1 MFARQLTIEMRE
13 RRSTPQVMV
22 ITSEGVFY
30 SYTIDLENG
39 GECILQKSYSLL
51 DNVGSGN
58 VGNGSEAGS
67 L

>member
-1 MFARQLTIEMRE
+1 
-13 RRSTPQVMV
+13 MV